1 MKLIRLFFRYIA
13 DFTMANLTIARQVLS
28 PRLDLHP
35 EIVEMKTKVKSPLE
49 VLALS
54 NMVTFT
60 PGTLILE
67 IDPEKE
73 TLLMHVLDDAE
84 EQAESVHEHLEEP
97 LLEITRK
104 SNSSTS

>member
-1 MKLIRLFFRYIA
+1 MKLLRLFFRYVA
-13 DFTMANLTIARQVLS
+13 DFVVANITIARQVLS
-28 PRLDLHP
+28 PQLDLHP

-67 IDPEKE
+67 IDPDEE
-73 TLLMHVLDDAE
+73 LLLMHVLDDAE
-84 EQAESVHEHLEEP
+84 EQIKSVHEHLEEP
-97 LLEITRK
+97 LLKITRK
-104 SNSSTS
+104 QKSSEQ

>member
-1 MKLIRLFFRYIA
+1 MKLLRLFLRYVA
-13 DFTMANLTIARQVLS
+13 DFILANITIARQVLS

-35 EIVEMKTKVKSPLE
+35 EIVEIETKVKSPLE

-54 NMVTFT
+54 NMVSFT
-60 PGTLILE
+60 PGTLVLE
-67 IDPEKE
+67 IDPEE
-73 TLLMHVLDDAE
+73 ESLLMHVLDNAE

-104 SNSSTS
+104 QKSSES